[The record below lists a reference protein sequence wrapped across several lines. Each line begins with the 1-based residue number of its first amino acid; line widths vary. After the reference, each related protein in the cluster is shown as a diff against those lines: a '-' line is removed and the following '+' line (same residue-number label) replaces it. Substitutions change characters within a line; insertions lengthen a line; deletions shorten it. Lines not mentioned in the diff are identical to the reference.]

1 MPADARNQL
10 DEQLKDLALVA
21 QRQPQGTKE
30 RRIALTHLINAIWQ
44 SGRLCHPYRGQ
55 FQGAYEDIYDE
66 AVQSLFFYICQN
78 DNIRNYDLERA
89 SVMAWVNML
98 LERRFFPESIPKIIG
113 KKNEIHLGKI
123 ELETL
128 ETSESL
134 SLFEE
139 IRQFIEDDPEG
150 IFINEH
156 IREHS
161 EANFQSIAIRRYS
174 GLSWKEISADWGIE
188 IKTLNT
194 FYYRCLKKFVHK
206 FHEYL

>member
-1 MPADARNQL
+1 
-10 DEQLKDLALVA
+10 
-21 QRQPQGTKE
+21 
-30 RRIALTHLINAIWQ
+30 
-44 SGRLCHPYRGQ
+44 
-55 FQGAYEDIYDE
+55 
-66 AVQSLFFYICQN
+66 
-78 DNIRNYDLERA
+78 
-89 SVMAWVNML
+89 MAWVNML

-161 EANFQSIAIRRYS
+161 EANFQAIAS
-174 GLSWKEISADWGIE
+174 EGTPDFPG
-188 IKTLNT
+188 
-194 FYYRCLKKFVHK
+194 KKSQPMGDSN
-206 FHEYL
+206 